1 MFENRLINDVYE
13 TRIIMSWV
21 RAGGKLSV
29 RGEGYYEFQ
38 NWLESLGLSDEEIRH
53 IMELARNGKMEL
65 EISAKMFIAKSTT

>member
-53 IMELARNGKMEL
+53 TMELASNGKMEL
-65 EISAKMFIAKSTT
+65 EMSAKMFIAKSAT